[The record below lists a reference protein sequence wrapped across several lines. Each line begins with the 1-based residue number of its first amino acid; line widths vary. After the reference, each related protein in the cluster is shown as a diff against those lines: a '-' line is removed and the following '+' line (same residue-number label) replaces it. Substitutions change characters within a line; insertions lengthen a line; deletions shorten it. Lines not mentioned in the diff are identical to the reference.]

1 VARSTRGSTWAVHQ
15 PVRTAARPAVVC
27 GGTVCDGTE
36 SFGCGGSSRAGG
48 VGHRGTHTGW
58 VAPASSGE
66 PAPVVV
72 VAVDIGDWPTR
83 VATDSTMEVAA
94 DGKGLAA
101 GIGNRAVLALKS
113 I

>member
-1 VARSTRGSTWAVHQ
+1 
-15 PVRTAARPAVVC
+15 
-27 GGTVCDGTE
+27 
-36 SFGCGGSSRAGG
+36 
-48 VGHRGTHTGW
+48 
-58 VAPASSGE
+58 
-66 PAPVVV
+66 VVV